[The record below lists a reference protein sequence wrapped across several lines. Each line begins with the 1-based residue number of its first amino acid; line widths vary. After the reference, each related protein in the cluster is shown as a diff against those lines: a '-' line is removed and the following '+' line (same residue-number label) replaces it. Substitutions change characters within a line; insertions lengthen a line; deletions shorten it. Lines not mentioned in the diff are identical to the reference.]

1 MDMDINRIP
10 VNVNDLTSALTE
22 RIGRLEQENALLK
35 SQLKAV
41 LNVIPED
48 VWNALTNPKTD
59 DK

>member
-41 LNVIPED
+41 LKVVPEG
-48 VWNALTNPKTD
+48 VWQALTNPKTGE
-59 DK
+59 

>member
-10 VNVNDLTSALTE
+10 VNVADITGALTE
-22 RIGRLEQENALLK
+22 RIVRLETDNAILK
-35 SQLKAV
+35 SQLKAL

>member
-1 MDMDINRIP
+1 MDMDINQIP

-35 SQLKAV
+35 SQLKALLKV
-41 LNVIPED
+41 VPED

-59 DK
+59 GE

>member
-22 RIGRLEQENALLK
+22 RIGQLEQENALLK

-41 LNVIPED
+41 LNVVPKD
-48 VWNALTNPKTD
+48 VWNALTEPKTD
-59 DK
+59 GE

>member
-35 SQLKAV
+35 AQLKAV
-41 LNVIPED
+41 LKVVPED
-48 VWNALTNPKTD
+48 VWTALTNPKPD
-59 DK
+59 GE

>member
-1 MDMDINRIP
+1 MDKDINRIP
-10 VNVNDLTSALTE
+10 VNIADITGALTG

-41 LNVIPED
+41 LKVMPKD

>member
-22 RIGRLEQENALLK
+22 RIGQLEQENALLK

-41 LNVIPED
+41 LKVVPED

-59 DK
+59 GE

>member
-1 MDMDINRIP
+1 MDKDINRIP

-35 SQLKAV
+35 SQLKALLKV
-41 LNVIPED
+41 VPED

-59 DK
+59 GE

>member
-10 VNVNDLTSALTE
+10 VNVADITNALTE

-35 SQLKAV
+35 SQLKAL

-48 VWNALTNPKTD
+48 VWTALTNPKTD
-59 DK
+59 GE

>member
-35 SQLKAV
+35 SQLKAL

-48 VWNALTNPKTD
+48 VWQALTNPKTD
-59 DK
+59 GE

>member
-48 VWNALTNPKTD
+48 VWQALTNPKTD
-59 DK
+59 GE

>member
-10 VNVNDLTSALTE
+10 VNVNDLTGALAE

-41 LNVIPED
+41 LKVVPED
-48 VWNALTNPKTD
+48 VWQALTKPQPVE
-59 DK
+59 

>member
-1 MDMDINRIP
+1 MDKDINRIP
-10 VNVNDLTSALTE
+10 VNIADITSALTE

-35 SQLKAV
+35 SQLKAL

-59 DK
+59 GE

>member
-10 VNVNDLTSALTE
+10 VNVNDLTSALAE

-41 LNVIPED
+41 LNVVSED
-48 VWNALTNPKTD
+48 VWNALTNPKPD
-59 DK
+59 GE

>member
-1 MDMDINRIP
+1 MDKDINSIP
-10 VNVNDLTSALTE
+10 VNIADITGALTG

-41 LNVIPED
+41 LKVVPED
-48 VWNALTNPKTD
+48 VWQALTKPKTD

>member
-10 VNVNDLTSALTE
+10 VNVNDLTGALTE

-35 SQLKAV
+35 AQLKAV
-41 LNVIPED
+41 LKVVPED

-59 DK
+59 GE

>member
-10 VNVNDLTSALTE
+10 VNVNDITGALTE

-35 SQLKAV
+35 AQLKALLKV
-41 LNVIPED
+41 VPED

-59 DK
+59 GK

>member
-22 RIGRLEQENALLK
+22 RIGRLEKENALLK

-41 LNVIPED
+41 LKVVPKD
-48 VWNALTNPKTD
+48 VWTALTNPKTD
-59 DK
+59 GE

>member
-10 VNVNDLTSALTE
+10 VNVADITNALTE

-35 SQLKAV
+35 SQLKAL
-41 LNVIPED
+41 LNVIPKD

-59 DK
+59 GE

>member
-10 VNVNDLTSALTE
+10 VNVNDLTGALTE

-35 SQLKAV
+35 SQLKALLKV
-41 LNVIPED
+41 VPED

-59 DK
+59 GE

>member
-10 VNVNDLTSALTE
+10 VNVNGLTSALTE

-41 LNVIPED
+41 LNVVPED

-59 DK
+59 GE

>member
-41 LNVIPED
+41 LKVVPED
-48 VWNALTNPKTD
+48 VWNALTNPKAD
-59 DK
+59 GE

>member
-10 VNVNDLTSALTE
+10 VNVNDLTSALTA

-41 LNVIPED
+41 LNVVPKD